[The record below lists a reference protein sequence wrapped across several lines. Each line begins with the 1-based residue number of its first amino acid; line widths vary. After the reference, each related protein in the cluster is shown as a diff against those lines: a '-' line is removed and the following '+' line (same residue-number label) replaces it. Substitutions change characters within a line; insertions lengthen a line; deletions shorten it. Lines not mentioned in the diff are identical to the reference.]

1 MKALLHNLPLTH
13 VGRSILRIRYRLL
26 VIAMICASTFG
37 VLVGAYSA
45 IDSLFITVERIQS
58 KADMADLELLFA
70 PDDAKNL
77 PDFAALPG
85 VSAQAHRLVMSG
97 QATLGAQ
104 GTVSSLLIAA
114 QPELFGRINKLT
126 VLDGRLPG
134 ADRVDE
140 VALERN
146 CAAHYGKRVGDRLNL
161 RVGYV
166 DYPLTVRGIVESPE
180 YLIAPLNPSV
190 YVPTNGSLC
199 VMFGVETLLHD
210 KLGFPAVN
218 SVLLRLDGS
227 RSAEAMKAAALELAQ
242 TRLSVDY
249 ALTRQEQFSQK
260 FLELDLNTFK
270 VFLPTV
276 VLIFAL
282 SSILVVFFLMYQWI
296 KEERPL
302 IAMLL
307 TLGYGRRQLIV
318 AYLLPALAIVALAL
332 AMGLFLAGFDMWAF
346 GSNYGRAIGM
356 PEPTLRLQWSYIA
369 GACALTVSTV
379 GLGMFFPIRSMIRIA
394 PIDALRDLNAQA
406 DHHPS
411 WLIRAAQKVRGPFWL
426 KYSLRNL
433 IRSWQVSAVSILAVA
448 ASLAV
453 TISFYVS
460 LTSMERTAIGSVASD
475 RWHAVV
481 DLDAPLWMDEIGRL
495 RDAIPASRWS
505 PFVKGGAQVVSAHRS
520 DNAYLLGIVP
530 ADKVRNVNLI
540 AGRELQAGDG
550 DAVILERR
558 LAVDHQA
565 AVGDTITLK
574 VRGAD
579 YPARIVGIHSS
590 AVPGEVVAP
599 RAFAQRMLSLD
610 DQFTGAFLVEPAP
623 TARETAAL
631 YGVRGVVRV
640 TGKDEIVAAILS
652 ISGHIWKIIHLSA
665 LMSIGVSA
673 LFVLTSIT
681 FTIMGRRGE
690 YGMLRIIGHR
700 NAMVTGIV
708 LTEAALMA
716 VIASLLAIPLGQVLG
731 DVLNDRLTY
740 VWFKV
745 NTQSSVLDFLRVIG
759 PALVLVPLAAL
770 PTIRNIF
777 GIAPVDILKERK
789 FG

>member
-1 MKALLHNLPLTH
+1 LKTCLHSLPLIH
-13 VGRSILRIRYRLL
+13 VGRSIWRIRHRLL

-45 IDSLFITVERIQS
+45 IDSLFDTVEQIQS

-77 PDFAALPG
+77 PDFSQLPG
-85 VSAQAHRLVMSG
+85 VIAQGRRMVMSG
-97 QATLGAQ
+97 QAALGAE

-114 QPELFGRINKLT
+114 PPRLFGHMNKLT
-126 VLDGRLPG
+126 VLDGKPPG
-134 ADRVDE
+134 AERVDE
-140 VALERN
+140 IALERN
-146 CAAHYGKRVGDRLNL
+146 CAVHHRKRVGDKLNL

-166 DYPLTVRGIVESPE
+166 DYALTVGGIVESPE

-210 KLGFPAVN
+210 KLGFQAVN
-218 SVLLRLDGS
+218 SVLLRLDAS
-227 RSAEAMKAAALELAQ
+227 RGAEEMKAAALELAQ

-302 IAMLL
+302 IAMLM
-307 TLGYGRRQLIV
+307 TLGYSRQQLIA
-318 AYLLPALAIVALAL
+318 AYLLPALVIVALAL
-332 AMGLFLAGFDMWAF
+332 AMGLFLAAFDMWAF

-356 PEPTLRLQWSYIA
+356 PEPTLRLKWVYIA
-369 GACALTVSTV
+369 GACALTVGTV
-379 GLGMFFPIRSMIRIA
+379 GLGMFFPIRSMMRIA

-406 DHHPS
+406 DHHPG
-411 WLIRAAQKVRGPFWL
+411 WMLRTAQRIRGPFWL
-426 KYSLRNL
+426 RYSLRNL

-481 DLDAPLWMDEIGRL
+481 DLDAPLWTDEIGRL
-495 RDAIPASRWS
+495 QSAIPGSRWS
-505 PFVKGGAQVVSAHRS
+505 PFVKGGAQIVSARRS
-520 DNAYLLGIVP
+520 DNTYLLGIAP
-530 ADKVRNVNLI
+530 GDRVRNVNLI
-540 AGRELQAGDG
+540 DGRALQDGDG
-550 DAVILERR
+550 DVVILERR

-565 AVGDTITLK
+565 TVGDTVVLK
-574 VRGAD
+574 VRGTD
-579 YPARIVGIHSS
+579 HQARIVGIHSS

-610 DQFTGAFLVEPAP
+610 EQFTGAFLVEPAP
-623 TARETAAL
+623 EVRGIAAL
-631 YGVRGVVRV
+631 YEVRGVVRV
-640 TGKDEIVAAILS
+640 TSKDEIVAAILS

-665 LMSIGVSA
+665 LMSISVSV

-681 FTIMGRRGE
+681 FTIMSRRSE
-690 YGMLRIIGHR
+690 YGMLRIIGHP
-700 NAMVTGIV
+700 NAVVGGIV

-716 VIASLLAIPLGQVLG
+716 VIASLGSVPLGYLLG
-731 DVLNDRLTY
+731 DLLNERLTY

-745 NTQSSVLDFLRVIG
+745 NTQPSLLDFLRVIG
-759 PALVLVPLAAL
+759 PSLVLVPMAAL

-777 GIAPVDILKERK
+777 SIAPVDILKDRK